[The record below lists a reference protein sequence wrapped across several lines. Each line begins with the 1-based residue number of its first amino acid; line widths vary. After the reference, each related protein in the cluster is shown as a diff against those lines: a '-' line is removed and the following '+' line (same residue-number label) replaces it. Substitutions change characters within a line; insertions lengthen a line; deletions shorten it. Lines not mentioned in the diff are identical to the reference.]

1 MGCHNGLFSTNVF
14 CQCTFLIVLFFFAFA
29 FFQRYMPGIPKG
41 LDPVASKLMKQRRK
55 VAIRTF
61 EAMSVL
67 DISKGM
73 MKEDDEM

>member
-1 MGCHNGLFSTNVF
+1 MSMSLRLSICE
-14 CQCTFLIVLFFFAFA
+14 
-29 FFQRYMPGIPKG
+29 QRYMPGIPKG

>member
-1 MGCHNGLFSTNVF
+1 
-14 CQCTFLIVLFFFAFA
+14 
-29 FFQRYMPGIPKG
+29 MPGIPKG
-41 LDPVASKLMKQRRK
+41 LDPAASKLMKQRRK

-61 EAMSVL
+61 ESMSVL

>member
-1 MGCHNGLFSTNVF
+1 MFM
-14 CQCTFLIVLFFFAFA
+14 

-67 DISKGM
+67 DISKRM

>member
-1 MGCHNGLFSTNVF
+1 MLFT
-14 CQCTFLIVLFFFAFA
+14 LPLPFFSS
-29 FFQRYMPGIPKG
+29 QRYMPGIPKG
-41 LDPVASKLMKQRRK
+41 LDPAASKLMKQRRK

-61 EAMSVL
+61 ESMSVL